1 MNSQVDWA
9 TVSDA
14 MANHLPALWVVA
26 AAVLGASAVSALVP
40 KPPEA
45 LSEIALGVTAVTPEV
60 IREFPLEIGTVT
72 RVIDG
77 DTYDVQLDRTG
88 DVVRGRLAWVDTP
101 ETNQPFGAEATQ
113 WAENTLHGRQVVLTA
128 QDVDAYGR
136 LVAEL
141 TVNGDD
147 QMWDT
152 ASTLLRSGLGWVD
165 HRFAKDRDSLRED
178 QELAAGEG
186 TGLWS
191 APSPTPPWEWR
202 DQGGER
208 KQSAAALAA
217 RDPNNPG

>member
-1 MNSQVDWA
+1 MRGHSNPYHLVEVA
-9 TVSDA
+9 
-14 MANHLPALWVVA
+14 ANHLPAFWMVA
-26 AAVLGASAVSALVP
+26 AAIIGGSAIGTLVP
-40 KPPEA
+40 APPTVPT
-45 LSEIALGVTAVTPEV
+45 EIVPGGMAATPEV

-88 DVVRGRLAWVDTP
+88 DVVRVRLVWVDTP

-136 LVAEL
+136 LVAQL

-165 HRFAKDRDSLRED
+165 LRFAKDRDSLRED

-191 APSPTPPWEWR
+191 APSPTPPWESQTMYPQIRRHFRPSHYCLWR
-202 DQGGER
+202 
-208 KQSAAALAA
+208 
-217 RDPNNPG
+217 